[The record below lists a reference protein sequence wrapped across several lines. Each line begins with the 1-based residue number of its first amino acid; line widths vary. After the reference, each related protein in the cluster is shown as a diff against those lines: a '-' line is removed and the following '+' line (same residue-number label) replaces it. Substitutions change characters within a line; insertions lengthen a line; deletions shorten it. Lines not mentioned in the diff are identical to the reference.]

1 MSKKRGLPK
10 ALESQLDDEN
20 YDPRFPDGIPEQ
32 SPEEF
37 AAMMFGQADKPQ
49 DDKGLPSL
57 EWLKQTFKTKS
68 ACIRYL
74 VNQQFAIKD
83 IAKHLGVKYQHVRN
97 VATSPLKRGPN
108 EDWRKPLLPQ
118 LPSPESFKP
127 GEEDSDDDTSTND

>member
-1 MSKKRGLPK
+1 MTRKRGLPR
-10 ALESQLDDEN
+10 ALQEEMDDE
-20 YDPRFPDGIPEQ
+20 EQSTQQ

-37 AAMMFGQADKPQ
+37 AKEFFGEADKPQ

-57 EWLKQTFKTKS
+57 VWLKEQFKTKS

-74 VNQQFAIKD
+74 VNQGFETKD
-83 IAKHLGVKYQHVRN
+83 IAKHMGVRYQHVRN

-118 LPSPESFKP
+118 LPPPDKFEPE
-127 GEEDSDDDTSTND
+127 DDDEQ